1 MSRDLQRNF
10 TRRRWLESSAMGFG
24 SLALATLL
32 NDNPL
37 RGNEAPSTLFN
48 DLKPRSGHFPGK
60 AKAVIQLFQT
70 GGASQMDL
78 FDPKPELIKRNGQPV
93 PSSIETFQAGNANI
107 CSDQCLSSKSEA
119 NAGWKY
125 PMYCRNCRASRMTC
139 AWCVPCSP
147 STITIPRGTTRR
159 RRAKC
164 SRGAHRPARGSLMRL
179 APRIRIFRLTSCCA
193 TLPAALTKQIG
204 QAVGCL
210 PFIKAWSSTRKER
223 RYIIWNQRF
232 PCLLACSK
240 TVLA

>member
-37 RGNEAPSTLFN
+37 RGNEVPSTLFN

-107 CSDQCLSSKSEA
+107 LLGPVFKFQKRGKCGMEISDVLPQLSSVADDLCMVRS
-119 NAGWKY
+119 
-125 PMYCRNCRASRMTC
+125 MFT
-139 AWCVPCSP
+139 
-147 STITIPRGTTRR
+147 
-159 RRAKC
+159 
-164 SRGAHRPARGSLMRL
+164 
-179 APRIRIFRLTSCCA
+179 
-193 TLPAALTKQIG
+193 
-204 QAVGCL
+204 
-210 PFIKAWSSTRKER
+210 
-223 RYIIWNQRF
+223 
-232 PCLLACSK
+232 
-240 TVLA
+240 